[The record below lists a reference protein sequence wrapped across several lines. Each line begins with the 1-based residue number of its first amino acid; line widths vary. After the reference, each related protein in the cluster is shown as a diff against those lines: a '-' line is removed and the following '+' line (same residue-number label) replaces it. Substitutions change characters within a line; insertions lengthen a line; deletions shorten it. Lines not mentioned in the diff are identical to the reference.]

1 MSSEHLSVDQTAVEA
16 FGLITEAEARALDEI
31 KEVPGARHSSATEA
45 DMAIATL
52 LMKAIQRR

>member
-1 MSSEHLSVDQTAVEA
+1 MSLEQPSVDQTIAES